1 MKTVELYT
9 KEDKEKHL
17 GKGPWVDEPDEVSF
31 EHADMQCLITR
42 VILREPVPGEVWFGG
57 HLCGYVI
64 IPEYHPLFGCKW
76 GCNDLD
82 DFDVHGGITY
92 SDFFSEEGFMI
103 GFDCGHS
110 RDVVPSMESIREE
123 INFTLKK
130 DHPNA
135 FEGHPNLEKLFQR
148 TYRDIPCV
156 IQECKKLAEQ
166 VSTFKLT
173 NKHG

>member
-1 MKTVELYT
+1 MNTVELYT
-9 KEDKEKHL
+9 KEDKEKQL

-64 IPEYHPLFGCKW
+64 IPEYHPLFGCEEYP
-76 GCNDLD
+76 
-82 DFDVHGGITY
+82 DFDVHGAITY
-92 SDFFSEEGFMI
+92 SDFFGEVGFMI
-103 GFDCGHS
+103 GFDCGHTG
-110 RDVVPSMESIREE
+110 DLIPSMEPMREE
-123 INFTLKK
+123 INLTMKK
-130 DHPNA
+130 DYANA
-135 FEGHPNLEKLFQR
+135 FNGHPSLDKIFQR

-166 VSTFKLT
+166 VSTFKL
-173 NKHG
+173 K